1 MSSHTPKF
9 DNKCYIT
16 TNSPDG
22 KTTTFADST
31 SFVTKSQAPGVTVQ
45 YAYSAASTLSFTDDT
60 DLEAHQEAIK
70 QGKTPNVPSA
80 GNSVAV
86 FCHLEPNPS
95 GAEGFLHRTR
105 TLDYVT
111 ITDGELGYTVNSG
124 EKRVFKKGD
133 VVIQRSGW
141 HAWTNLSKT
150 EGATF
155 FAVAMGAEG
164 ATQDFMELTDA

>member
-1 MSSHTPKF
+1 MSSYTPNF

-22 KTTTFADST
+22 KTTTFVDST
-31 SFVTKSQAPGVTVQ
+31 SFVTRSQAPGVTLQ
-45 YAYSAASTLSFTDDT
+45 FAYSAVSPPSFIDDA
-60 DLEAHQEAIK
+60 DLKAHQETIK
-70 QGKTPNVPSA
+70 QEKTTTTPSA
-80 GNSVAV
+80 GNSSAV
-86 FCHLEPNPS
+86 LCHLDPNPS
-95 GAEGFLHRTR
+95 GTEGFMHRTR

-111 ITDGELGYTVNSG
+111 IMDGELGYTVNSG

-155 FAVAMGAEG
+155 FAVVVGAEG
-164 ATQDFMELTDA
+164 ATEDFMEMNDA